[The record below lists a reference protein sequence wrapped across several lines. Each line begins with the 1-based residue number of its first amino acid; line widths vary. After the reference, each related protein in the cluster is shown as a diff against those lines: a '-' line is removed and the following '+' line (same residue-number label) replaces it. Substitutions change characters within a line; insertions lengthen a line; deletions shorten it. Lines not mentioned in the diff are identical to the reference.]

1 MKKITLLIFIFLI
14 SACTKPVT
22 EDEIASIKQE
32 IEKHY
37 IQKGFEEIKV
47 SLIRESDF
55 KLTGNAT
62 FKKYYL
68 VSQPKP
74 RSPRNFDEA
83 LMGALFAG
91 LLPPEKEKPPEKR
104 FNEFLVV
111 CNVNMDQKTRK
122 MVWTCKE

>member
-91 LLPPEKEKPPEKR
+91 LLPPEKEKPP
-104 FNEFLVV
+104 
-111 CNVNMDQKTRK
+111 
-122 MVWTCKE
+122 